1 MSPKKVAWAPGAGFE
16 DPFWHLAALQVAPL
30 WEETRGEGVVVAILD
45 GGVDDVVGLRGARIR
60 HVDHEGREMAPWDDS
75 NGHGTACA
83 SLAASSHKHA
93 PGVAPEADILS
104 INVAGVNGEPLLYKV
119 ESGLRVALES
129 ADVISCS
136 FVMPEVS
143 LAVWDVL
150 REAQALGRVVVGAAG
165 NDETLTSAFPE
176 NVPEVISVAALS
188 RELTPLSGG
197 RFGPFVDIAAP
208 GQDLRVSTSYGIK
221 NWRGATSG
229 AAALV
234 SGVCALVLSA
244 ARKHGLE
251 PTEVGRSLPELLLS
265 TATDLGE
272 AGRDVTT
279 GAGMI
284 NPPKLL
290 EAVLSQLGVS

>member
-1 MSPKKVAWAPGAGFE
+1 MSPKKVAWAPGGGFE
-16 DPFWHLAALQVAPL
+16 EPFWHLNALQVPAL
-30 WEETRGEGVVVAILD
+30 WAESRGKGVVIAILD
-45 GGVDDVVGLRGARIR
+45 GGVDDVAGLRGERVQ
-60 HVDHEGREMAPWDDS
+60 HLDHEGREIAPLDDS

-93 PGVAPEADILS
+93 PGVAPEARLLS
-104 INVAGVNGEPLLYKV
+104 LNVAGVNGEPLLYKV
-119 ESGLRVALES
+119 EAALRVAVES
-129 ADVISCS
+129 ADIISCS

-143 LAVWDVL
+143 LGIWDVL
-150 REAQALGRVVVGAAG
+150 REAQAHGRVVVAAAG
-165 NDETLTSAFPE
+165 NDETVTSAFPE

-188 RELTPLSGG
+188 RALAPLSGG
-197 RFGPFVDIAAP
+197 RFGPFIDVAAP
-208 GQDLRVSTSYGIK
+208 GQDLRVSTAFGVK
-221 NWRGATSG
+221 NWRGASSG

-244 ARKHGLE
+244 AKQHGLE
-251 PTEVGRSLPELLLS
+251 PSEVGLLLPELLLS

-272 AGRDVTT
+272 LGQDPLT
-279 GAGMI
+279 GAGLI

>member
-16 DPFWHLAALQVAPL
+16 EPFWHLNALQVPDL
-30 WEETRGEGVVVAILD
+30 WAESRGKGVVIAVLD
-45 GGVDDVVGLRGARIR
+45 GGVDDVAGLRGERVQ
-60 HVDHEGREMAPWDDS
+60 HVDHEGQETSPWDAS

-93 PGVAPEADILS
+93 PGVAPEARILS

-119 ESGLRVALES
+119 ESGLHVAIES
-129 ADVISCS
+129 ADIISCS

-143 LAVWDVL
+143 LPIWDVL
-150 REAQALGRVVVGAAG
+150 REAQDLGRVVVAAAG
-165 NDETLTSAFPE
+165 NDETVTSAFPE

-188 RELTPLSGG
+188 RSLKPLAGG
-197 RFGPFVDIAAP
+197 RFGPFIDVAAP
-208 GQDLRVSTSYGIK
+208 GQDLRVSTALGIK

-244 ARKHGLE
+244 AKQRGLE
-251 PTEVGRSLPELLLS
+251 PSEVGRLLPELLLS

-272 AGRDVTT
+272 PGQDSLT
-279 GAGMI
+279 GAGML

>member
-16 DPFWHLAALQVAPL
+16 EPFWHLTALEVPPL
-30 WEETRGEGVVVAILD
+30 WAETRGEGVVIAILD
-45 GGVDDVVGLRGARIR
+45 GGVDDVAGLRGERVQ
-60 HVDHEGREMAPWDDS
+60 HLDHEGRETSPWDSS

-93 PGVAPEADILS
+93 PGVAPGARVLS
-104 INVAGVNGEPLLYKV
+104 INVAGVNGEPLLFKV
-119 ESGLRVALES
+119 ESALRVALES
-129 ADVISCS
+129 E
-136 FVMPEVS
+136 MS
-143 LAVWDVL
+143 LPLWDVL
-150 REAQALGRVVVGAAG
+150 REAQLLGRVVVAAAG
-165 NDETLTSAFPE
+165 NDETVTSAFPE

-188 RELTPLSGG
+188 RALTPLSGG
-197 RFGPFVDIAAP
+197 RFGPFIDIAAP
-208 GQDLRVSTSYGIK
+208 GQDLRVSTSFGIK

-244 ARKHGLE
+244 AKRHGLD
-251 PTEVGRSLPELLLS
+251 TSEVGRLLPELLLS

-272 AGRDVTT
+272 VGPDPTT
-279 GAGMI
+279 GAGML